1 MKEIVSRFRPLA
13 WGVLAVAMLAAPG
26 FSAEPLAVPKTGL
39 ALKMDEKQ
47 EYVGKK
53 ISAALHPT
61 PDAKPYHFEAP
72 KGWTLEKVNL
82 GGVDVERLTAEKS
95 ETERVILQLHGGGY
109 TGGLTEGHRLL
120 GAKQGVL
127 VGASSVYYVHYR
139 LAPEHVY
146 PAALDD
152 AAAVYRELLTSG
164 VRPENVIVIGDSAG
178 GNLALALS
186 LRLKEDGVAQ
196 PALLALISP
205 WTTFE
210 QTAPSRTANRE
221 RDLVLGSKGFPLYAE
236 VQLRKPSYAGEMD
249 LNDPQLSPI
258 YADLRGLPPM
268 LIQVGG
274 YELFLDDGLS
284 LAKRASSDDVEGT
297 LTIYP
302 GMPHD
307 FPLLLPEL
315 DETAASFQEF
325 KDFVE
330 RHMGRS

>member
-53 ISAALHPT
+53 ISAAL
-61 PDAKPYHFEAP
+61 
-72 KGWTLEKVNL
+72 
-82 GGVDVERLTAEKS
+82 
-95 ETERVILQLHGGGY
+95 
-109 TGGLTEGHRLL
+109 
-120 GAKQGVL
+120 
-127 VGASSVYYVHYR
+127 
-139 LAPEHVY
+139 
-146 PAALDD
+146 DD
-152 AAAVYRELLTSG
+152 AAAVYRELLASG

-284 LAKRASSDDVEGT
+284 LARRASSDDVEGT

-315 DETAASFQEF
+315 DETAASLQEF